1 MRIETTPSGRFF
13 NYRGFILVVVF
24 ALVIWLNLSF
34 LKPLVMGAIFA
45 TVLHPLMK
53 KFDRWEKSKKWSD
66 TSRAAIVTF
75 AFTVTLLIPVG
86 VLLWMGAE
94 AALDKAQSLHGSVNL
109 TNGSLSPN
117 NVIDTLGLRPILD
130 RVTEFA
136 PIDEAQVKQ
145 YAMKGATAV
154 GGLVVKTLQ
163 GLLASL
169 PGIIFQNIVIIFT
182 IFFLLIDGPK
192 AVQFF
197 RHNSI
202 FNETQTDKLIHA
214 TSLLCNSVIV
224 ATVVSG
230 AVQAVLVALGCIF
243 TGAGNPVLWG
253 FITFIASFF
262 PVVGTTPVTLFLA
275 IQAFASGDNT
285 TGIVF
290 LILMPVVGTSDNI
303 VRPYVLKGGAELHPL
318 IGFVAAFGALD
329 AIGFYGLFIGPIVA
343 GLFFVLLPMVTKT
356 YPRVPR
362 RL

>member
-1 MRIETTPSGRFF
+1 MRIETTQSGRFF
-13 NYRGFILVVVF
+13 NYRGFILVVMFV
-24 ALVIWLNLSF
+24 LVIWLNLTF
-34 LKPLVMGAIFA
+34 IKPLVMGAIFA
-45 TVLHPLMK
+45 TVLYPLMK
-53 KFDRWEKSKKWSD
+53 YFDRNATTKKWSD
-66 TSRAAIVTF
+66 TIRAALITF

-94 AALDKAQSLHGSVNL
+94 AALEKAQGLHGINL
-109 TNGSLSPN
+109 SNGSLSAN
-117 NVIDTLGLRPILD
+117 SVIDTLGLRPILD
-130 RVTEFA
+130 RVSQIA

-145 YAMKGATAV
+145 YAVKGASAI
-154 GGLVVKTLQ
+154 GGWVIRTLQ

-169 PGIIFQNIVIIFT
+169 PGILFQNIVIIFT
-182 IFFLLIDGPK
+182 IFFLLIDGKK
-192 AVQFF
+192 AVNFF
-197 RHNSI
+197 RQNSI
-202 FNETQTDKLIHA
+202 FNLAQTDRLIHA

-230 AVQAVLVALGCIF
+230 AVQATLVALGCIF
-243 TGAGNPVLWG
+243 TGTGNPVLWA

-275 IQAFASGDNT
+275 AQAFASGDNT

-290 LILMPVVGTSDNI
+290 LVLAPIVGTSDNI

-356 YPRVPR
+356 YPRTPR